1 MVVVIVLEKTGWSR
15 MAGKKER
22 EIREL
27 FRETCGRTCQFK
39 PDAILR
45 LKQLKGEIT
54 REEAERIIKTA
65 HANGSLK
72 IYLEDV
78 EAVIG

>member
-1 MVVVIVLEKTGWSR
+1 

-39 PDAILR
+39 PDAIKALVDYE
-45 LKQLKGEIT
+45 GELST
-54 REEAERIIKTA
+54 ETAAMIIKTA
-65 HANGSLK
+65 HASGSLK